1 MSDKDASFRE
11 FFEAEYRPLRRLG
24 YLLTGDWSEAEDLTQ
39 EAFLRTY
46 RAWNRI
52 REQERP
58 GAYARTVLVNR
69 HRSVLRHLKIV
80 RKHTRDETEA
90 VRALGE
96 DGVVVWDALLKL
108 PERHR
113 AALALRFYEDLP
125 EAEIAVILD
134 CPLGT
139 VKSLIH
145 RGLEKMR
152 AQLGPTYDI
161 AGARGEAS

>member
-1 MSDKDASFRE
+1 MSEKDASFRE
-11 FFEAEYRPLRRLG
+11 FFEAEYRPLRRFG

-39 EAFLRTY
+39 DALLRTY
-46 RAWNRI
+46 RAWSRI
-52 REQERP
+52 RDRERP

-80 RKHTRDETEA
+80 RKHATDEVEA
-90 VRALGE
+90 VRLLGE
-96 DGVVVWDALLKL
+96 DGLVVWDALLRL
-108 PERHR
+108 PERQR
-113 AALALRFYEDLP
+113 AALALRYYEDLP

-152 AQLGPTYDI
+152 TQLEPTYDVAI
-161 AGARGEAS
+161 ARGDAS